1 MDNKT
6 AITYISHITTD
17 CPRIVGLCSSQSN
30 FHNSRVST
38 RGIQSRSRLGVSTLS
53 RFERLEVE
61 PPSVSSTEHPVG
73 PLGSGFICQ
82 PNKHPIGVF
91 CELVP
96 RSVCQSNRCLPDP
109 LVRSERLLLSTV
121 LSDLPVLGKDQ
132 EGQGN
137 PCDDH
142 SSLVNTSLVS
152 SFTGN
157 VLQTTHIITS
167 SSGLA
172 NITQTASTS
181 SCATRQSAVS
191 SLDGFRSAILA
202 EGVSEQTAS
211 YLAPTLG
218 ATAQQLLTIVPGHS
232 GVAGFLKNKL
242 IRFAPLWP
250 L

>member
-1 MDNKT
+1 MQFVKGFIQRDCGLLKANSLHINALELRAALFAVRAFTAKKTNLHVHLRMDNRT
-6 AITYISHITTD
+6 AITCILKMGGTQSPILLQIAQELWDYALHNQISITAEYL
-17 CPRIVGLCSSQSN
+17 PG
-30 FHNSRVST
+30 
-38 RGIQSRSRLGVSTLS
+38 GIQSQSRLGVSTSS

-172 NITQTASTS
+172 NITQTAKHILL
-181 SCATRQSAVS
+181 CNKAVCS
-191 SLDGFRSAILA
+191 
-202 EGVSEQTAS
+202 
-211 YLAPTLG
+211 
-218 ATAQQLLTIVPGHS
+218 
-232 GVAGFLKNKL
+232 
-242 IRFAPLWP
+242 
-250 L
+250 